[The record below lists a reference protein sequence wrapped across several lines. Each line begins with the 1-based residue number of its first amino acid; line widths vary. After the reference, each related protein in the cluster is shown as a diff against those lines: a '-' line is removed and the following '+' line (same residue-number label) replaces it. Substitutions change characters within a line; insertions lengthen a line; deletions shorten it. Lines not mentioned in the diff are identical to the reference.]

1 MTLEQNL
8 DHNVNSLVQS
18 RLKTLPASESRA
30 SFGLNHGFNEEEDYN
45 SSLKA
50 KFVGEK
56 LNGKP
61 HGVGKLYF

>member
-1 MTLEQNL
+1 MTLEQNI

-18 RLKTLPASESRA
+18 RLRTLPASESRA
-30 SFGLNHGFNEEEDYN
+30 SLGLNHGEEDYD